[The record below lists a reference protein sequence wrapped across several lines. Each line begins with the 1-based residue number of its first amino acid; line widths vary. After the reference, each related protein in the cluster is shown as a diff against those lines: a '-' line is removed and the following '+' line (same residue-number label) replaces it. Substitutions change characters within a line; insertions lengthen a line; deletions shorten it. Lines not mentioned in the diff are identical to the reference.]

1 MEDNCCRR
9 GCTTPQYAG
18 SVNFFSLREV
28 SLIDPITEGPTY
40 VFRSF
45 PDGYGFFDHNKGIQS
60 APRHD
65 LYLYG
70 MLVATYSAPHPN

>member
-18 SVNFFSLREV
+18 SVNFFSLRGV

-70 MLVATYSAPHPN
+70 MLVATYSALHPN